1 MARRRHDSAPALQLP
16 ASAKVEIETFR
27 QQGFLLV
34 CGVLSVLGLILMVA
48 NFWFLGDAVWRS
60 AFITLP
66 CLLGFLLSVPLML
79 VTGSVE
85 RAAWLAVIS
94 LCAGVAAHAYLNGGL
109 LSASVPMLV
118 VAPCLAAFFL
128 NTRATVVVSVAS
140 TAYLALLY
148 ILQLQGMHVEVLPA
162 DPTDRAA
169 VIALVVIS
177 ILLCNG
183 LVSAM
188 FVKTNERIQRRL
200 IAASV
205 DAETAN
211 AAKDQFVATMSHE
224 IRTPLN
230 GVTGMTQLLLRSDLD
245 PAQRRWA
252 DMISSSAN
260 ALSVILDDVLDVSRM
275 QAGALELSDEWFE
288 LDTLCSGCIGTVE
301 VLARDK
307 GLGLKASIAPEALGR
322 YLGDPLRIRQILL
335 NLIGN
340 AVKFTDRG
348 RVDLIVA
355 LDGEALTFDVV
366 DTGPGIPPEDT
377 EAIFERFMQSDQ
389 TSSRRH
395 GGTGLGLAISR
406 DLARLMN
413 GEVLVTS
420 TLNQGSTFC
429 FRIALPR
436 EEAQAAVPVQK
447 SVG

>member
-1 MARRRHDSAPALQLP
+1 MVRRRQDPVPALQLP
-16 ASAKVEIETFR
+16 ASAKIEIEAFR
-27 QQGFLLV
+27 RQGFLLV
-34 CGVLSVLGLILMVA
+34 CGVYSLVGLVLMAV

-66 CLLGFLLSVPLML
+66 CLVGFVVSVPLML
-79 VTGSVE
+79 ITGSVE

-94 LCAGVAAHAYLNGGL
+94 LCTGVAAHAYLNGGL

-128 NTRATVVVSVAS
+128 NTRATLIVSVVTA
-140 TAYLALLY
+140 AYLVFLY
-148 ILQLQGMHVEVLPA
+148 AMQLRGVRVDVLPV
-162 DPTDRAA
+162 DPAERAA
-169 VIALVVIS
+169 VIAVVVIS

-183 LVSAM
+183 LVNAM
-188 FVKTNERIQRRL
+188 FVTTNERIQRRL

-245 PAQRRWA
+245 PTQRRWA
-252 DMISSSAN
+252 DMISNSAN

-275 QAGALELSDEWFE
+275 KAGALELSEEWFDLDE
-288 LDTLCSGCIGTVE
+288 LCAGCIGTVE

-307 GLGLKASIAPEALGR
+307 GLGLKASITPEALGR
-322 YLGDPLRIRQILL
+322 YLGDPMRIRQILL

-340 AVKFTDRG
+340 AVKFTDQG
-348 RVDLIVA
+348 RVDLIVTI
-355 LDGEALTFDVV
+355 DGEALSFDVV
-366 DTGPGIPPEDT
+366 DTGPGIPPEDVDS
-377 EAIFERFMQSDQ
+377 IFERFMQSDQ

-413 GEVLVTS
+413 GEIRVTS
-420 TLNQGSTFC
+420 TLGQGSTFC
-429 FRIALPR
+429 FRITLPR
-436 EEAQAAVPVQK
+436 EAATGEAPAQK